1 MVLIQ
6 RSDLYH
12 EQKRASCSLWN
23 SPIFSKPIP
32 FVTITKKLTSADLF
46 CFQKPVI
53 LFHYCVPQGRLML
66 ANFKLKVGITHYCGV
81 ISGFWNQIERNSL
94 WIINQSVWMLISCCR
109 FNAVMPLNLFF
120 FFFFRLLFRLKLFY
134 LLYFPYQHGR
144 LFLRNL
150 QYLRYITITN
160 VWSIT

>member
-1 MVLIQ
+1 MVCNIHG
-6 RSDLYH
+6 SNTEEWYVSWT
-12 EQKRASCSLWN
+12 ETASCSLWN

-120 FFFFRLLFRLKLFY
+120 FFLDYYSDWNYFTCYTSHISMADFFSGISNIF
-134 LLYFPYQHGR
+134 
-144 LFLRNL
+144 
-150 QYLRYITITN
+150 II
-160 VWSIT
+160 